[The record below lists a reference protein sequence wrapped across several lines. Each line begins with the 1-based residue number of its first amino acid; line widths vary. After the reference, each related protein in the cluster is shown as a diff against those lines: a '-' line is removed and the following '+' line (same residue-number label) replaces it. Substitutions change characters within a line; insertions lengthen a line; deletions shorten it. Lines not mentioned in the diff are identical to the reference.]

1 MKIIWGL
8 FLGCRLVD
16 LFKLL
21 NTSASKWLSV
31 LDESNRSSTNKIYNF
46 LSNLVGN
53 EEELPAENNYASNFL
68 IKLLINQDD
77 IDFYVC
83 DTKTVSNN
91 TGKAAAAKARAA
103 AIINDGENRGFCKN
117 YLVRKLV
124 NQTIKS
130 NPIKPYNHYL
140 KELVHFN

>member
-1 MKIIWGL
+1 MGFISP
-8 FLGCRLVD
+8 GCRLVD

-21 NTSASKWLSV
+21 NTSASTWLSV
-31 LDESNRSSTNKIYNF
+31 LDESNRSATNKIYNF

-53 EEELPAENNYASNFL
+53 EERLPTENNYASNFL
-68 IKLLINQDD
+68 TKLLINQDE

-91 TGKAAAAKARAA
+91 MGKAAAAKARAA

-117 YLVRKLV
+117 YSDRKLA
-124 NQTIKS
+124 NHTIKS
-130 NPIKPYNHYL
+130 NPIKPYSDYL
-140 KELVHFN
+140 KE